1 MPDAPA
7 APPAQAA
14 AMQFDGAMA
23 GSPEQAFWTWRQIAA
38 VFFDVALPTPEA
50 MDHFR
55 VAVDSHDLG
64 GVVIG
69 RIAASAQIFRRS
81 SFTIARTGV
90 DHFLIQLY
98 RQGGYQ
104 GVAGELPIT
113 VRPGDV
119 CILDMAQ
126 TLHTSAEDFENITL
140 VMPRA
145 SLAPLV
151 PKPEALHGVVVEGGT
166 PLGRL
171 LGEHLVGLQECG
183 GQLTQAEAQPLLQA
197 TAMLVAACAT
207 PVLAARQEGHA
218 PVHTPSLV
226 LIRRF
231 IESNLA
237 APQLS
242 PEMLTR
248 QFGVSRPTLYRLFE
262 PYGGVA
268 SYIRRRRLER
278 CFQEITAA
286 VPERRRIAEIA
297 YGWGFRNEAA
307 FSRSFREAF
316 GMSPREARLAGG
328 TRPAGGPLR
337 PEPPAEAAK
346 EGGKEKA
353 PATTG
358 WIRRL

>member
-1 MPDAPA
+1 MSEA
-7 APPAQAA
+7 ASALAAA
-14 AMQFDGAMA
+14 AMRFSNAMVA
-23 GSPEQAFWTWRQIAA
+23 SPEEAFWAWRSIAG
-38 VFFDVALPTPEA
+38 VFFDVAIAHPEA
-50 MDHFR
+50 MERFQ
-55 VAVDSHDLG
+55 VEVESHNLG

-69 RIAASAQIFRRS
+69 RVAASAQVFRRS
-81 SFTIARTGV
+81 SFTIARTGM
-90 DHFLIQLY
+90 DHYLVQFY
-98 RQGGYQ
+98 RRGGYR
-104 GVAGELPIT
+104 GVAGERPIL
-113 VRPGDV
+113 VRPGDIS
-119 CILDMAQ
+119 ILDMAQ
-126 TLHTSAEDFENITL
+126 TLHTEAEDFENITL
-140 VMPRA
+140 VLPRP

-151 PKPEALHGVVVEGGT
+151 PVPEALHGVVVEGAT
-166 PLGRL
+166 PLGRML
-171 LGEHLVGLQECG
+171 AGHLAQLQECG
-183 GQLTQAEAQPLLQA
+183 GQMSQAEAQPLLQA
-197 TAMLVAACAT
+197 TAMLVAACVA
-207 PVLAARQEGHA
+207 PVLASRQDSPA
-218 PVHTPSLV
+218 PVHTPSIV

-237 APQLS
+237 IPDLS
-242 PEMLTR
+242 PETLMR

-316 GMSPREARLAGG
+316 GMSPREARMAGN
-328 TRPAGGPLR
+328 LR
-337 PEPPAEAAK
+337 PVPAPVP
-346 EGGKEKA
+346 EGE